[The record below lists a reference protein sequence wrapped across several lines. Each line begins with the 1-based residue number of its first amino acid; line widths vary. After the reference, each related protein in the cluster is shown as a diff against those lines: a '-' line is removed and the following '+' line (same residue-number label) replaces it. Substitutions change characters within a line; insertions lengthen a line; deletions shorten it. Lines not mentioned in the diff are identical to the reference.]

1 MQTNMHKHAELMQMA
16 HVEVRVCACYTP
28 DTHTNPCS
36 RCILSIIDCHFHPAP
51 SSRRHGPLLFFFFSP
66 RPSALIPYLLSAAA
80 TELVF
85 ILTHT
90 HNVRLQSGH
99 IHMLDLITSVPQI
112 SDMQFM
118 HHMMAFWDNSVNWK
132 DTKPGWLH
140 SSVCATW

>member
-1 MQTNMHKHAELMQMA
+1 MCMLH
-16 HVEVRVCACYTP
+16 
-28 DTHTNPCS
+28 THTHKS
-36 RCILSIIDCHFHPAP
+36 VFKVHSVHHRLSFPFCLALPETWAT
-51 SSRRHGPLLFFFFSP
+51 SFFSP
-66 RPSALIPYLLSAAA
+66 PHPSALIPYLLSAAA

-118 HHMMAFWDNSVNWK
+118 HHMMAFWDNSVN
-132 DTKPGWLH
+132 
-140 SSVCATW
+140 